1 MSYIKDDVSAKRKIG
16 MVLTYAVLILFAIL
30 AIAPL
35 LWLAINSFKTSQ
47 DYQMNRLGLPRR
59 FFWQNYTQAWQRGHF
74 GVYIVNSVIYTAITT
89 VSILILSFLSG
100 FAFAKI
106 NNRNT
111 KWIYGSYV
119 VGILMTLQSIM
130 IPLFIVINQVGL
142 YDTKLGVLI
151 PYVGIGLPMGIY
163 LATEFMKSIPN
174 ALIESA
180 RLDGAKYSR
189 IFISIMAPMAAPVG
203 TTIAI
208 LQISG
213 SHEAPANYR
222 QLAIFC
228 ISAAVYVSTGCIYKS
243 LVIFMELWPKTVCSV
258 FVFMPALFAEV
269 ANVCRNAWNVKAA
282 GTDPRACMSVL
293 MRFISAF
300 SAE

>member
-1 MSYIKDDVSAKRKIG
+1 MSYIKDDVSAKRKVG
-16 MVLTYAVLILFAIL
+16 MILTYAVLILFAIL

-47 DYQMNRLGLPRR
+47 DYQMNRLGLPKR

-74 GVYIVNSVIYTAITT
+74 GIFIVNSIIYTSITT
-89 VSILILSFLSG
+89 VSILILSFMSG

-106 NNRNT
+106 SNRNT

-174 ALIESA
+174 ALVESA
-180 RLDGAKYSR
+180 RLDGAHYFR
-189 IFISIMAPMAAPVG
+189 IFRSIMVPMAAPVG

-213 SHEAPANYR
+213 TWNEFMLINMLTSSQKN
-222 QLAIFC
+222 
-228 ISAAVYVSTGCIYKS
+228 KS
-243 LVIFMELWPKTVCSV
+243 LPVGIQSFAGSLSTDYGK
-258 FVFMPALFAEV
+258 LFASLMIGLIPMLIFYIVFRKEITKGV
-269 ANVCRNAWNVKAA
+269 SAGAVK
-282 GTDPRACMSVL
+282 G
-293 MRFISAF
+293 
-300 SAE
+300 

>member
-1 MSYIKDDVSAKRKIG
+1 MSYIRDDVSAKRRVG
-16 MVLTYAVLILFAIL
+16 MVLTYALLILFAIL

-35 LWLAINSFKTSQ
+35 LWLAMNSFKTSQ
-47 DYQMNRLGLPRR
+47 EYQMNRLGFPKT
-59 FFWQNYTQAWQRGHF
+59 FFWQNYPQAWTRGHF
-74 GVYIVNSVIYTAITT
+74 GIYIINSVIYTAITT
-89 VSILILSFLSG
+89 VAILALSFMSG
-100 FAFAKI
+100 FAFSKI

-151 PYVGIGLPMGIY
+151 PYIGIGLPMGIY

-174 ALIESA
+174 ALVESA
-180 RLDGAKYSR
+180 RLDGAHYGR

-213 SHEAPANYR
+213 TWNEFMLINMLTS
-222 QLAIFC
+222 
-228 ISAAVYVSTGCIYKS
+228 STKNKS
-243 LVIFMELWPKTVCSV
+243 LPVGIQSFAGSLSTDYGK
-258 FVFMPALFAEV
+258 LFASLMIGLIPMLIFYIIFRKEITKGV
-269 ANVCRNAWNVKAA
+269 SAGAVK
-282 GTDPRACMSVL
+282 G
-293 MRFISAF
+293 
-300 SAE
+300 

>member
-1 MSYIKDDVSAKRKIG
+1 MSYIRDDVSAKRKVG

-35 LWLAINSFKTSQ
+35 LWLALNSFKTSQ
-47 DYQMNRLGLPRR
+47 DYQMNRLGLPKR

-74 GVYIVNSVIYTAITT
+74 GVYILNSIFYTVITT
-89 VSILILSFLSG
+89 VAILALSFMSG

-111 KWIYGSYV
+111 KWMYGSYV

-151 PYVGIGLPMGIY
+151 PYIGIGLPMGIS

-174 ALIESA
+174 ALVESA
-180 RLDGAKYSR
+180 RLDGARYGR

-203 TTIAI
+203 VTIAI

-213 SHEAPANYR
+213 TWNEFMLINMLTS
-222 QLAIFC
+222 
-228 ISAAVYVSTGCIYKS
+228 STKNKS
-243 LVIFMELWPKTVCSV
+243 LPVGIQSFAGSLSTDYGK
-258 FVFMPALFAEV
+258 LFASLMIGLIPMLVFYIIFRKEITKGV
-269 ANVCRNAWNVKAA
+269 SAGAVK
-282 GTDPRACMSVL
+282 G
-293 MRFISAF
+293 
-300 SAE
+300 

>member
-16 MVLTYAVLILFAIL
+16 MVLTYAILILFAIL

-47 DYQMNRLGLPRR
+47 DYQMNRLGFPRR

-151 PYVGIGLPMGIY
+151 PYIGIGLPMGIY

-203 TTIAI
+203 TTITI
-208 LQISG
+208 IQISG
-213 SHEAPANYR
+213 TWNEFMLINMLTS
-222 QLAIFC
+222 
-228 ISAAVYVSTGCIYKS
+228 STKNKS
-243 LVIFMELWPKTVCSV
+243 LPVGIQSFAGSLSTDYGK
-258 FVFMPALFAEV
+258 LFASLMIGLIPMLVFYIIFRKEITKGV
-269 ANVCRNAWNVKAA
+269 SAGAVK
-282 GTDPRACMSVL
+282 G
-293 MRFISAF
+293 
-300 SAE
+300 

>member
-16 MVLTYAVLILFAIL
+16 MVMTYAVLILFAIL

-47 DYQMNRLGLPRR
+47 DYQMNRLGFPRR

-151 PYVGIGLPMGIY
+151 PYIGIGLPMGIY

-203 TTIAI
+203 TTITI
-208 LQISG
+208 IQISG
-213 SHEAPANYR
+213 TWNEFMLINMLTS
-222 QLAIFC
+222 
-228 ISAAVYVSTGCIYKS
+228 STKNKS
-243 LVIFMELWPKTVCSV
+243 LPVGIQSFAGSLSTDYGK
-258 FVFMPALFAEV
+258 LFASLMIGLIPMLVFYIIFRKEITKGV
-269 ANVCRNAWNVKAA
+269 SAGAVK
-282 GTDPRACMSVL
+282 G
-293 MRFISAF
+293 
-300 SAE
+300 

>member
-1 MSYIKDDVSAKRKIG
+1 

-30 AIAPL
+30 AFAPL

-47 DYQMNRLGLPRR
+47 DYQMNRLGFPRR

-151 PYVGIGLPMGIY
+151 PYIGIGLPMGIY

-203 TTIAI
+203 TTITI
-208 LQISG
+208 IQISG
-213 SHEAPANYR
+213 TWNEFMLINMLTS
-222 QLAIFC
+222 
-228 ISAAVYVSTGCIYKS
+228 STKNKS
-243 LVIFMELWPKTVCSV
+243 LPVGIQSFAGSLSTDYGK
-258 FVFMPALFAEV
+258 LFASLMIGLIPMLVFYIIFRKEITKGV
-269 ANVCRNAWNVKAA
+269 SAGAVK
-282 GTDPRACMSVL
+282 G
-293 MRFISAF
+293 
-300 SAE
+300 

>member
-1 MSYIKDDVSAKRKIG
+1 MSYIKDDISKKRKVG

-35 LWLAINSFKTSQ
+35 LWLALNSFKTSQ
-47 DYQMNRLGLPRR
+47 DYQMNRLGLPKRWY
-59 FFWQNYTQAWQRGHF
+59 WQNYPQAWTRGHF
-74 GVYIVNSVIYTAITT
+74 GIYIINSVIYTSITT
-89 VSILILSFLSG
+89 IAILVLSFMSG
-100 FAFAKI
+100 FAFSKI

-151 PYVGIGLPMGIY
+151 PYIGIGLPMGIY

-174 ALIESA
+174 ALVESA
-180 RLDGAKYSR
+180 RLDGAHYFR
-189 IFISIMAPMAAPVG
+189 IFRSIMAPMAAPVG
-203 TTIAI
+203 VTIAI

-213 SHEAPANYR
+213 TWNEFMLINMLTS
-222 QLAIFC
+222 
-228 ISAAVYVSTGCIYKS
+228 STKNKS
-243 LVIFMELWPKTVCSV
+243 LPVGIQSFAGALSTDYGK
-258 FVFMPALFAEV
+258 LFASLMIGLIPMLAFYIIFRKEITKGV
-269 ANVCRNAWNVKAA
+269 SAGAVK
-282 GTDPRACMSVL
+282 G
-293 MRFISAF
+293 
-300 SAE
+300 

>member
-47 DYQMNRLGLPRR
+47 DYQMNRLGFPRR

-151 PYVGIGLPMGIY
+151 PYIGIGLPMGIY

-203 TTIAI
+203 TTITI
-208 LQISG
+208 IQISG
-213 SHEAPANYR
+213 TWNEFMLINMLTS
-222 QLAIFC
+222 
-228 ISAAVYVSTGCIYKS
+228 STKNKS
-243 LVIFMELWPKTVCSV
+243 LPVGIQSFAGSLSTDYGK
-258 FVFMPALFAEV
+258 LFASLMIGLIPMLVFYIIFRKEITKGV
-269 ANVCRNAWNVKAA
+269 SAGAVK
-282 GTDPRACMSVL
+282 G
-293 MRFISAF
+293 
-300 SAE
+300 